1 MVWVLLVSLLLLWL
15 VALIESM
22 ILSVP
27 VSHHWR
33 IKSAICMFY
42 SSKLY
47 IPVTKHIKPFKS
59 LAPETMMVGTQEAF
73 WGKESLFVC
82 LLNQSLSQIK
92 SLPNQLTPW
101 QFEYQAGVCQKG
113 SFPGENK
120 RKTSDFCQMNFWNG
134 KHHSVS
140 IWMLREGKNKRRE
153 DRVKNCNQCV
163 VGTVSWRVKWQ
174 SLIHSYELI
183 IDSVTNH

>member
-47 IPVTKHIKPFKS
+47 IPVTKHIKPFES
-59 LAPETMMVGTQEAF
+59 LAPETTMVGTQEAF
-73 WGKESLFVC
+73 EGRSLYLSVFLTSLFHKSSHYPTSWLLGNLSTKLVC
-82 LLNQSLSQIK
+82 VKRGAFQGRITQIK
-92 SLPNQLTPW
+92 
-101 QFEYQAGVCQKG
+101 
-113 SFPGENK
+113 
-120 RKTSDFCQMNFWNG
+120 G
-134 KHHSVS
+134 KQVAFVKWISEMES
-140 IWMLREGKNKRRE
+140 IILFQYECSG
-153 DRVKNCNQCV
+153 RVKIR
-163 VGTVSWRVKWQ
+163 GKKT
-174 SLIHSYELI
+174 ELKI
-183 IDSVTNH
+183 AISV